1 MLWLFV
7 SDGWR
12 IHDLIKRKKIFIRLS
27 YQAGRFQSKFHVS
40 PFPNFTFSCL
50 CFYQVRVFLFLCLPR
65 VREPPSTGWGF
76 SFCLFVPWLREKISF
91 YLISLSMSFNSDEQL
106 LPLSL
111 HELQWH
117 KWTFS
122 EPHFVLPFSMTTTFE
137 ETTNNVVIVNNALS
151 ERHLMRQ
158 EVIVRLSWEA
168 KGFTIS
174 FPLKGFVK
182 R

>member
-1 MLWLFV
+1 
-7 SDGWR
+7 
-12 IHDLIKRKKIFIRLS
+12 
-27 YQAGRFQSKFHVS
+27 
-40 PFPNFTFSCL
+40 
-50 CFYQVRVFLFLCLPR
+50 
-65 VREPPSTGWGF
+65 
-76 SFCLFVPWLREKISF
+76 
-91 YLISLSMSFNSDEQL
+91 
-106 LPLSL
+106 
-111 HELQWH
+111 
-117 KWTFS
+117 
-122 EPHFVLPFSMTTTFE
+122 MTTTFE